1 MRISKEQLL
10 FFAGRWTR
18 VKIGVGFSIDMG
30 GEIIGIAGYIPT
42 DGSFLVLFKCDRAIF
57 LAKSLSLTL
66 KASCYQR
73 LFSLDGPVKEMIFCI
88 KLEYITFRL

>member
-1 MRISKEQLL
+1 MRISEEQLL

-42 DGSFLVLFKCDRAIF
+42 DGVISRFV
-57 LAKSLSLTL
+57 
-66 KASCYQR
+66 Q
-73 LFSLDGPVKEMIFCI
+73 MW
-88 KLEYITFRL
+88 